1 MMKFIFVFVAT
12 PLALSVV
19 NLFHDGI
26 PLVAA
31 AGRSIPSSP
40 PTMGRLWGVTTCSPV
55 LSPSEAPSH
64 TVSGKG
70 DDDHH
75 HKKKKKVKK
84 VAKKHRKRKDMS
96 PRDRYD
102 NINKAGPK
110 HESTT
115 TSSPKQREKAQKS
128 KKKIKKSPM
137 SASNDTPSYEKDLG
151 RNKQQKKRMKQV
163 KESRMLRED
172 PKESSPTPSFSS
184 STHGPGSKKNRK
196 KKEHATRK
204 VNASVKS
211 TKQKRKHK
219 KTRSAEPQPAKSN
232 RDKKNT
238 MIVPEKD
245 KCSTPRAS
253 STLNRLDKKKRKKKV
268 RKVTGPRMGLSKETL
283 SPVDTIDSDTT
294 STAAA
299 SEPAVVSPKKKQ
311 RIKKVKRP
319 KAVCEKLDSDGT
331 DVPIVDGPVPT
342 LPLDS
347 DSKKD
352 TLIASEDSENTSAQ
366 QGRESAQANSTLASY
381 VEVAPEVNIH
391 VEVVQHDEEMQ
402 SATTPDALESIHK
415 NTVIQTVVGCDANHN
430 AFPEESV
437 SEPVASEEANAA
449 ALESMEPVV
458 VVVNDDEQD
467 EAQDEGLA
475 EPLDATKLDT
485 EEKSGTEGESSLR
498 TTRHVDQE
506 KDESSNSSTV
516 FDSATIDAPEVIPI
530 AETGIEGQP
539 AFEALENPDN
549 EEIDTESD
557 DEEESTSEEGDE
569 QEVEAARLSPRNH
582 AKEFEVN
589 PEKAK
594 DDVVNINS
602 TNEAGGSR
610 LLGHQSIHGENELSK
625 QDAIDSGAVSSA
637 SRKANQTQSQE
648 DDLKEDDVLSFIGT
662 VLQEDV
668 RAWVDESSGEPGPD
682 ATPELEPMADSST
695 IGGTAPPLKGSNISD
710 FEYGEDEDEKKHV
723 RVAEK
728 TLDQQEESDES
739 DSEDEGGDESIQRR
753 THFALSLAPATTNG
767 DERTAMGR
775 GGAEEALHKIVQ
787 PKTTEDS
794 PGITND
800 ASAEEGVT
808 VVPETSVLEEE
819 LSQKDSTDSSP
830 QSPVL
835 ALDRYSIECSADDDS
850 DITVSVVTWN
860 LAEES
865 PSEEDASFIRKFRK
879 AKSELVLMSGQ
890 ECENIKPR
898 RTEGRRSR
906 EFRRLA
912 IKMLG
917 KEYVPIA
924 LHSLGG
930 IQLGLFAR
938 RSFLRDIESVSVAD
952 VACGIG
958 NVFHNKGA
966 VAAFLQVR
974 ARKPCVNTLSLCND
988 PAERAKSLRMM
999 FVTAHMAAHVKN
1011 SDARDS
1017 DFWRISGELEAQV
1030 PERFLPLRSING
1042 KSTGSDLFDSMDRV
1056 FFCGDLN
1063 YRLDL
1068 PRELTEHTIYE
1079 ISKQQSSE
1087 HSHSVV
1093 VAEKLRLDLLRHDQL
1108 IRTMAEHRAFS
1119 GFAEGKITFA
1129 PSFKFDKDSVEY
1141 DTSSKQRIPAWTDR
1155 ILFKPIATRVLE
1167 YASVPDALHSDHR
1180 PVFGTFRVGMQGREI
1195 LQKKRNTSKKPKRRL
1210 E

>member
-1 MMKFIFVFVAT
+1 MMKLLFLFVGTFLT
-12 PLALSVV
+12 PSVV
-19 NLFHDGI
+19 NLFQSGMPI
-26 PLVAA
+26 VAA
-31 AGRSIPSSP
+31 AGRSTPSSP
-40 PTMGRLWGVTTCSPV
+40 PTMGRLWGVTTQSPV
-55 LSPSEAPSH
+55 SSPTEAPSH

-84 VAKKHRKRKDMS
+84 VAKKHRKSKEMS
-96 PRDRYD
+96 ARDRHD
-102 NINKAGPK
+102 NIYNADPK
-110 HESTT
+110 QHASTT
-115 TSSPKQREKAQKS
+115 TSSPKHRKKAQKS

-137 SASNDTPSYEKDLG
+137 AASNAPTSENDLG
-151 RNKQQKKRMKQV
+151 RKKQRKKKMKKV
-163 KESRMLRED
+163 KEPRMVQED
-172 PKESSPTPSFSS
+172 PKESSPTSSS
-184 STHGPGSKKNRK
+184 STHGPGAKKSRK
-196 KKEHATRK
+196 KKQHATMK

-211 TKQKRKHK
+211 TKQKRKHQ
-219 KTRSAEPQPAKSN
+219 KTRSTEPRPAKSS
-232 RDKKNT
+232 RDEKDA
-238 MIVPEKD
+238 MIVTSSAEKD
-245 KCSTPRAS
+245 KRSTPRAP
-253 STLNRLDKKKRKKKV
+253 STRYSLDKKKRKKKV
-268 RKVTGPRMGLSKETL
+268 RKVSMPTTGLRNEVLS
-283 SPVDTIDSDTT
+283 SADTIDSDAPSTT
-294 STAAA
+294 AA
-299 SEPAVVSPKKKQ
+299 SEPAVAAPKGRKRVKKA
-311 RIKKVKRP
+311 KRR
-319 KAVCEKLDSDGT
+319 KAVSEKLDSDGR
-331 DVPIVDGPVPT
+331 DVPMVDGPVPT
-342 LPLDS
+342 LPVDS

-352 TLIASEDSENTSAQ
+352 NLVAAEDSENTRAQ
-366 QGRESAQANSTLASY
+366 QGEEAAEASSILVSS
-381 VEVAPEVNIH
+381 VEVSPEVNIH
-391 VEVVQHDEEMQ
+391 IDVVQDGGEVQ
-402 SATTPDALESIHK
+402 SATTPDALQSIHK
-415 NTVIQTVVGCDANHN
+415 DAVIQTVVGSDANHKS
-430 AFPEESV
+430 FPEESF
-437 SEPVASEEANAA
+437 SESVVSEEANAA
-449 ALESMEPVV
+449 ALESMEAAVSDD
-458 VVVNDDEQD
+458 NDEQD
-467 EAQDEGLA
+467 EAQEEGLA
-475 EPLDATKLDT
+475 EPLDATKLGT
-485 EEKSGTEGESSLR
+485 EEKSGIEENSSLD
-498 TTRHVDQE
+498 TTSPIDQE
-506 KDESSNSSTV
+506 KDESSKPSTA
-516 FDSATIDAPEVIPI
+516 FDSATIDAPKVIQI
-530 AETGIEGQP
+530 ATTGM
-539 AFEALENPDN
+539 EAQTGDNPDD
-549 EEIDTESD
+549 EEIDTKGD
-557 DEEESTSEEGDE
+557 DEEESTSEEDE
-569 QEVEAARLSPRNH
+569 KEDEATRLSPGNQ
-582 AKEFEVN
+582 
-589 PEKAK
+589 
-594 DDVVNINS
+594 
-602 TNEAGGSR
+602 TNESEVDPENEEGGSKSFA
-610 LLGHQSIHGENELSK
+610 HQSIHGENNLSK
-625 QDAIDSGAVSSA
+625 QDAIGGGAVSSE
-637 SRKANQTQSQE
+637 SRKANQTQSEE

-668 RAWVDESSGEPGPD
+668 RAWVDESSGEPVPD
-682 ATPELEPMADSST
+682 ATPEPEPIVDSST
-695 IGGTAPPLKGSNISD
+695 IGDTTPPLAGSKNSD
-710 FEYGEDEDEKKHV
+710 FEDEDKKDYA

-728 TLDQQEESDES
+728 PLDQQVESDES
-739 DSEDEGGDESIQRR
+739 DSEDEDGDESIQRN
-753 THFALSLAPATTNG
+753 TQFDLSLAASTTN
-767 DERTAMGR
+767 DDHRTAMGR
-775 GGAEEALHKIVQ
+775 GGAEEALHSLVQ
-787 PKTTEDS
+787 PKTTEDF

-800 ASAEEGVT
+800 ASVEAAEEGVT
-808 VVPETSVLEEE
+808 AVPETPALEEE
-819 LSQKDSTDSSP
+819 LSQKHSADSSP

-835 ALDRYSIECSADDDS
+835 AFDRFSVECSADDDS

-879 AKSELVLMSGQ
+879 ANSALVLVSGQ

-938 RSFLRDIESVSVAD
+938 RSFLGDIESVSVAD

-966 VAAFLQVR
+966 IAAFLQVR
-974 ARKPCVNTLSLCND
+974 ARKSSASTLFSGND
-988 PAERAKSLRMM
+988 SAERAKSLRMM

-1079 ISKQQSSE
+1079 MSKQQSSE
-1087 HSHSVV
+1087 HEHSAV

-1129 PSFKFDKDSVEY
+1129 PTFKFDKDSVEY

-1167 YASVPDALHSDHR
+1167 YTSVPDALHSDHR
-1180 PVFGTFRVGMQGREI
+1180 PVYGTFRVGMQGREI
-1195 LQKKRNTSKKPKRRL
+1195 LQKKRNTNKKPKRRL